1 MRQIIP
7 FGYCIGVDHIDYD
20 FKHLRKEKD
29 FTLNTMQAMRSS
41 APTRCVVDHENMNGE
56 QFAKKYLR
64 ILEKHPRLRDLI
76 ESRFNMFMYRI
87 HNFDYK
93 FKITTSW
100 IVQLNDGDQVQPH
113 NHNNCYYSG
122 ILYYGERYP
131 NGSTELIL
139 RNPIEDTMRN
149 VFPKVEDNLNH
160 MKNDFPVIPETGAL
174 YFWPSQIIHYSA
186 PHQGEPRY
194 SLPFNLVPT
203 HPMYCGDSAQNLAW
217 ITNQSS

>member
-1 MRQIIP
+1 MIQIIP
-7 FGYCIGVDHIDYD
+7 FGYYVGIDHIDYD

-29 FTLNTMQAMRSS
+29 FTFSTQQAMRLSS
-41 APTRCVVDHENMNGE
+41 PPQNFLDQKIMNGE
-56 QFAKKYLR
+56 DFSNKYLR

-76 ESRFNMFMYRI
+76 EARFNMFMYRI

-100 IVQLNDGDQVQPH
+100 IVQLNDGDQVLPH

-122 ILYYGERYP
+122 ILYYGEKYP
-131 NGSTELIL
+131 KGSTQLIL
-139 RNPIEDTMRN
+139 RNPIEESMRN
-149 VFPKVEDNLNH
+149 VFPTVEDNINH

-174 YFWPSQIIHYSA
+174 YFWASQIVHYSA

-194 SLPFNLVPT
+194 SLPFNFVPT
-203 HPMYCGDSAQNLAW
+203 HPLYSGDSSQNLKW
-217 ITNQSS
+217 ITNQNS